1 MLAHDL
7 ASKSDLRIRAIRGSK
22 NRGVQGSI
30 SRTPFGSVL
39 LIERFSSGFGGR
51 KKAVDST
58 HVWFSFASRKI
69 FTRSRKGK
77 KKSPPHDC
85 QGQHAGGGQKKNI
98 KEKSPPGNANGTT
111 WRASFD
117 LREEQI
123 IGTQDEAQ
131 KLVAQRLLVI
141 LHCLDSTNSS

>member
-7 ASKSDLRIRAIRGSK
+7 ASKSDPGIRATRGSK
-22 NRGVQGSI
+22 NQRFQGPI

-39 LIERFSSGFGGR
+39 LIERSGRAEKSGR
-51 KKAVDST
+51 Q
-58 HVWFSFASRKI
+58 R
-69 FTRSRKGK
+69 TRLVQF
-77 KKSPPHDC
+77 C
-85 QGQHAGGGQKKNI
+85 QSKDFYPVKVGQKKKPPARLPGAACRGRAQKNA